1 MIEWLILVFIAG
13 ICFGYGLRNGIRN
26 VVRSIRYHIWAFWNY
41 KIMRRPEP
49 DPVET
54 MMELMPLAMMAGIM
68 GSLIG
73 IMQKEFGEEMAK
85 EKLQTITKKK
95 S

>member
-1 MIEWLILVFIAG
+1 MLEWLILIFVAG
-13 ICFGYGLRNGIRN
+13 VCFGYGLRNGIRN

-41 KIMRRPEP
+41 KIMKRPEP

-54 MMELMPLAMMAGIM
+54 MIELLPFAMMAGITSAVINSM
-68 GSLIG
+68 TKTFG
-73 IMQKEFGEEMAK
+73 KEETK

>member
-1 MIEWLILVFIAG
+1 MIEWLILIFISG

-26 VVRSIRYHIWAFWNY
+26 IVRSIRYRIWAFWNY
-41 KIMRRPEP
+41 KILGRPEP

-54 MMELMPLAMMAGIM
+54 MMELMPLAMMVGIM
-68 GSLIG
+68 GSMVG
-73 IMQKEFGEEMAK
+73 TMTKVFGEEEAK